1 VTAAGASLAGAVVLA
16 LAVAATPASAGP
28 PSCKVS
34 LSGAV
39 QAEFACLVAV
49 TDFDGGAV
57 FALHADA
64 PVPGIPSV
72 APGAFKLPLPV
83 QAGTYT
89 LDTLGH
95 GKASVAAEG
104 GTLYVASKTS
114 SQRGEVT
121 LTFTRVA
128 KDARLK
134 GAYVVHGSYR
144 ARLIPA
150 GGGKQGEVVVEAK
163 F

>member
-1 VTAAGASLAGAVVLA
+1 MTAAGTSLARAVALA
-16 LAVAATPASAGP
+16 LAVAATPASAAP
-28 PSCKVS
+28 PECRAS

-49 TDFDGGAV
+49 TDFQEGAV
-57 FALHADA
+57 FVLHAQA

-72 APGAFKLPLPV
+72 VPGAFKVPLPV

-104 GTLYVASKTS
+104 GTLYTATKTS

-121 LTFTRVA
+121 LTFTKAV
-128 KDARLK
+128 KDPKSK